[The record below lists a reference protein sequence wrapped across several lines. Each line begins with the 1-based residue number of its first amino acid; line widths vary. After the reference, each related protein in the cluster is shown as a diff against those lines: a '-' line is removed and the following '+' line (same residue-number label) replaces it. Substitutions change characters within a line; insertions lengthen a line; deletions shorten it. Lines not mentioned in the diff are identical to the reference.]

1 MRESKQTNNKVN
13 KSQHKLRQ
21 LKAEKYVFLK

>member
-1 MRESKQTNNKVN
+1 VN

-21 LKAEKYVFLK
+21 FKTGKYVFLK